1 MDDSPGPIL
10 VVSGSSGVGKT
21 TVSAAI
27 GRALGDSV
35 HVRVDDFM
43 HMVVSD
49 EVVWTD
55 ERQNHVLG
63 GAALAA
69 ALACA
74 EGGYTVLF
82 DGHILP
88 AVLPAMSEWA
98 ARRGVPLHY
107 AVLRADL
114 DTCRARVDA
123 RDLNFPIDATAF
135 ADVHARF
142 ADLGDREANVIDA
155 TGPTGEVTAA
165 VLGAFRADR
174 LRV

>member
-1 MDDSPGPIL
+1 MDDSSGPIL
-10 VVSGSSGVGKT
+10 VVGGSSGVGKT
-21 TVSAAI
+21 TVSAAL
-27 GRALGDSV
+27 GRAFGDSV
-35 HVRVDDFM
+35 HIRVDDFM
-43 HMVVSD
+43 RMVVSD

-63 GAALAA
+63 GAALSA
-69 ALACA
+69 ALTCA
-74 EGGYTVLF
+74 EGGYNVLL

-98 ARRGVPLHY
+98 TRRGVPLHY

-114 DTCRARVDA
+114 ATCRARVDA
-123 RDLNFPIDATAF
+123 RDLNFPIDARAF

-142 ADLGDREANVIDA
+142 ADLGDREANVIDGSGT
-155 TGPTGEVTAA
+155 TGDVTAA
-165 VLGAFRADR
+165 VLEAFRAGR